1 VKVPQA
7 RGGGGDAVPRVFLPA
22 AGEGRRA
29 LSGEEHGGD
38 GGERTD
44 DAGRVRAHGLGAGD
58 EAPAARRA
66 AEALDE
72 LVDGDTRRA
81 KQEALANGID
91 EAVAVVRDWIVQ
103 WLAHRDR
110 SSTTPVVSILGAAV
124 VISVCF

>member
-1 VKVPQA
+1 MLFQGSSFPPRA
-7 RGGGGDAVPRVFLPA
+7 RDA
-22 AGEGRRA
+22 A
-29 LSGEEHGGD
+29 LSAAKNTAETAANEPTMRGVFA
-38 GGERTD
+38 RT
-44 DAGRVRAHGLGAGD
+44 AL
-58 EAPAARRA
+58 APAARRA

-110 SSTTPVVSILGAAV
+110 SSTTPVVSILGGGCRDFRV
-124 VISVCF
+124 FLRTRKRN